1 MGTSSADPHKLDEY
15 ATEGVELVSAL
26 RTKVN
31 DVTDALDALS
41 ASSSEHLPQ
50 YPGLDEMVTDLVD
63 DWAHQDEF
71 VGDVAHGFFEA
82 DDGRHESGEVIQVAD
97 STLLSEGEIG
107 YADRDVAIAEAEE
120 MAEELDRLQEE
131 GASAEEMDSFVAMAE
146 RGQYDPAFA
155 VTFSEQAGV
164 DGYADATALIR
175 DTYADEGRD
184 LGDAIPQVAVLST
197 VLTTALDTLPR
208 GENDEYRDASNADL
222 PAGARLGSD
231 FVYDLTRGY
240 EPGDFEGPE
249 RPDSHAGLDDL
260 SVLIGLS
267 DPPTEVAIDIAEYR
281 MKPLLEDGNITDSR
295 WHQDGEELAVEDPVV
310 NYATMLARNED
321 ASAGWLSGEGNIE
334 LVLDE
339 PGSDCMDDGAALA
352 DVVEAALTND
362 DMHAPPPPG
371 APSSAEG
378 PLIREELMERAINH
392 MGDQEGEFDIE
403 NEHLYGALA
412 SGVESNMEFIG
423 DRINDGWEL
432 DSDGRNY
439 SHSGT
444 DGFTD
449 TTYFLGEVM
458 GDEDAAERV
467 RAATFDYVESE
478 LADLRPGEDGLLPR
492 DEVHGVGRVLG
503 TVMHGDLAAIDEVYD
518 EGVAEAAAKQKLA
531 NFATGWIPVIGDAN
545 STSDLVFNVSA
556 GSAFE
561 PPDAGEFADNL
572 EEAERN
578 MDGSVE
584 GLDLAGGR
592 DYDAL
597 KAAMYDIN
605 AELGG
610 SAYTHG

>member
-31 DVTDALDALS
+31 DVTDALEALS
-41 ASSSEHLPQ
+41 ASNSEHLPQ
-50 YPGLDEMVTDLVD
+50 YPGLDEMLTDLVD

-71 VGDVAHGFFEA
+71 VGDVAHGFYEA

-97 STLLSEGEIG
+97 STLLTEGEIG

-131 GASAEEMDSFVAMAE
+131 GASSEEMDDFVAMAE

-208 GENDEYRDASNADL
+208 GENDEYRDSSNADL
-222 PAGARLGSD
+222 PAGARLDSD

-267 DPPTEVAIDIAEYR
+267 DPPTDVAIDIAEYR

-295 WHQDGEELAVEDPVV
+295 WHQDDAELAVEDPVV

-403 NEHLYGALA
+403 NEHMYGALA
-412 SGVESNMEFIG
+412 SGVESNIEFIG
-423 DRINDGWEL
+423 ERINEGWS
-432 DSDGRNY
+432 SDGDNY
-439 SHSGT
+439 SHSGP
-444 DGFTD
+444 DGFSD
-449 TTYFLGEVM
+449 TTYFLGDVM
-458 GDEDAAERV
+458 VDNDAAERI
-467 RAATFDYVESE
+467 RTATFDYVESE
-478 LADLRPGEDGLLPR
+478 LADLPVGEDGLR
-492 DEVHGVGRVLG
+492 DRGKVHGAGRILG
-503 TVMHGDLAAIDEVYD
+503 TVLHGDLAALNEVY
-518 EGVAEAAAKQKLA
+518 EEEKESAAYREKVI
-531 NFATGWIPVIGDAN
+531 NFATGWVPYAGDAN
-545 STSDLVFNVSA
+545 AVAELTGNSA
-556 GSAFE
+556 GSLLSP
-561 PPDAGEFADNL
+561 PPDEGAYHDSL
-572 EEAERN
+572 QEAEEG

-584 GLDLAGGR
+584 GLDLHGR
-592 DYDAL
+592 DFDAI
-597 KAAMYDIN
+597 KASMSDLRL
-605 AELGG
+605 ELGVTE
-610 SAYTHG
+610 YTHG